1 MKATERASSS
11 AVESAVKGEVPLR
24 VSPNA
29 LRVLQK
35 RYLAKDE
42 HGKVVET
49 PEGMFRRVAH
59 NLAQADA
66 LYGAKPEE
74 VRKTEEEFYA
84 LMARLDFLPNSPT
97 LMNAGRPL
105 QQLAACFVLPV
116 KDSIEGIYDTLKH
129 QALIHQTGGGTGFSF
144 SRLRPKDDMVKS
156 TGGVASG
163 PVSFMKVYNQSTEHI
178 KQGGTRRGA
187 NMGILRVDHP
197 DILEFI
203 TCKTDTKEVTNF
215 NISVAITD
223 TFMKAALDG
232 GTYDLVSPRTGK
244 VVRQLNAREVLNKI
258 AESAWRNGEPGL
270 FFIDQAN
277 RTNPTPHYAMI
288 EATNPCGE
296 QPLLPYESCNLGSIN
311 VENHLTRTDAGRYEI
326 DWAHME
332 RSIRTSVH
340 FLDNVIDMNK
350 YPIPEIEQCTKDNRK
365 IGLGVMGFAR
375 MLFKLGIRYDSEQ
388 GVEMGARIMKFI
400 SDLGYDESMRMA
412 AQRGMYPSWKGSLH
426 EARGQR
432 VRNSYVTT
440 VAPTGT
446 ISMIADTSGGCE
458 PEFSLIWFKN
468 VMDGEHLPYVLDDF
482 IETAK
487 REGFWKDGLMDKI
500 LANHGSARGIS
511 EIPMRWQEVFTTAH
525 DVAPEWHVRMQA
537 AFQKH
542 TDSGVSKTI
551 NMPDQ
556 ATADDVMA
564 AYLMAYELGCKGITV
579 YRDGSREEQVM
590 NVGVS
595 MKDTKVKIAEA
606 VQSVGENTHALSEP
620 VSSHAADKVMEQL
633 AAAHPAGSQPTKWER
648 PVRVQGETIAINTS
662 YGKMYLTIN
671 SMNGHP
677 FETFATVAKAGG
689 MIQADL
695 ECVCRLIS
703 LALRYRIPMHEITR
717 QLIGI
722 QDGNPYGVGANRV
735 LSLWD
740 AIAKALASYHPPEQQ
755 LQQSAAG
762 VLAMRPE
769 GLPCPDCKSP
779 LVHTENCE
787 KCYGCGYSRC
797 W

>member
-1 MKATERASSS
+1 MQTTGGSTPREIGKIS
-11 AVESAVKGEVPLR
+11 A
-24 VSPNA
+24 NA

-42 HGKVVET
+42 NGNVTET

-66 LYGAKPEE
+66 LYGAIPEH
-74 VRKTEEEFYA
+74 VDVTEEKFFQ
-84 LMARLDFLPNSPT
+84 LMWSLDFLPNSPT
-97 LMNAGRPL
+97 LMNAGRPM

-116 KDSIEGIYDTLKH
+116 EDSISGIYDTLKH

-203 TCKTDTKEVTNF
+203 TCKTDTKEITNF
-215 NISVAITD
+215 NISVAVTD
-223 TFMKAALDG
+223 VFMQAALKG
-232 GTYDLVSPRTGK
+232 EKYDLVNPRSGK
-244 VVRQLNAREVLNKI
+244 VVKQLDARDVLKKI
-258 AESAWRNGEPGL
+258 AEAAWRNGEPGL

-311 VENHLTRTDAGRYEI
+311 LETHVVKDAGGRYQI
-326 DWAHME
+326 DWSRLE
-332 RSIRTSVH
+332 QSIRTAVH
-340 FLDNVIDMNK
+340 LLDNVIDMNK
-350 YPIPEIEQCTKDNRK
+350 YPIEEIEKCTKDNRK

-375 MLFKLGIRYDSEQ
+375 MLFKLGIQYDSES
-388 GVEMGARIMKFI
+388 GVEMGAKVMQFI
-400 SDLGYDESMRMA
+400 SEIGYDQSMKLA
-412 AQRGMYPSWKGSLH
+412 EARGLYPSWQGSLH

-468 VMDGEHLPYVLDDF
+468 VMDGEHLPYVLEDF
-482 IETAK
+482 IETAR
-487 REGFWKDGLMDKI
+487 REGFWTEGLMEKI
-500 LANHGSARGIS
+500 LNNHGSARGIP
-511 EIPMRWQEVFTTAH
+511 EVPAHWQNVFVTAH

-537 AFQKH
+537 AFQRY

-551 NMPDQ
+551 NMPTN
-556 ATADDVMA
+556 ATVDDVMK
-564 AYLMAYELGCKGITV
+564 AYLLAYDSGCKGITV

-595 MKDTKVKIAEA
+595 HK
-606 VQSVGENTHALSEP
+606 HAPESMPLPEP
-620 VSSHAADKVMEQL
+620 TPIPR
-633 AAAHPAGSQPTKWER
+633 AAAEEPDAEYASPQYPMKLER
-648 PVRVQGETIAINTS
+648 PVRVSGETIAINTS

-671 SMNGHP
+671 SMNGQP

-717 QLIGI
+717 QLVGI
-722 QDGNPYGVGANRV
+722 QDGNPYGMGANRV

-740 AIAKALASYHPPEQQ
+740 AIAKALASYHPPEQRTEQ
-755 LQQSAAG
+755 PAG
-762 VLAMRPE
+762 VLANRPE
-769 GLPCPDCKSP
+769 GLPCPDCGAP
-779 LVHTENCE
+779 LIHTENCE
-787 KCYGCGYSRC
+787 KCFCGYSRC

>member
-1 MKATERASSS
+1 
-11 AVESAVKGEVPLR
+11 
-24 VSPNA
+24 
-29 LRVLQK
+29 
-35 RYLAKDE
+35 
-42 HGKVVET
+42 VV
-49 PEGMFRRVAH
+49 R
-59 NLAQADA
+59 
-66 LYGAKPEE
+66 
-74 VRKTEEEFYA
+74 
-84 LMARLDFLPNSPT
+84 
-97 LMNAGRPL
+97 
-105 QQLAACFVLPV
+105 
-116 KDSIEGIYDTLKH
+116 
-129 QALIHQTGGGTGFSF
+129 
-144 SRLRPKDDMVKS
+144 S

-203 TCKTDTKEVTNF
+203 TCKTDTKEITNF

-223 TFMKAALDG
+223 TFIQAALKG
-232 GTYDLVSPRTGK
+232 EKYDLISPRNGK
-244 VVRQLNAREVLNKI
+244 VVKQLNAREVLVKI

-296 QPLLPYESCNLGSIN
+296 QPLLPYESCNLGSVN
-311 VENHLTRTDAGRYEI
+311 LETHLIQRGEGRYEI
-326 DWAHME
+326 DWARLE
-332 RSIRTSVH
+332 QSVRTAVH
-340 FLDNVIDMNK
+340 LLDNVIDMNR
-350 YPIPEIEQCTKDNRK
+350 YPIPEIEKCTKDNRK

-375 MLFKLGIRYDSEQ
+375 MLFKLGIQYDADE
-388 GVEMGARIMKFI
+388 GVALGVTVMKFI
-400 SDLGYDESMRMA
+400 SEKGYAESMRLA
-412 AQRGMYPSWKGSLH
+412 EKRGVYPSWKGSLH

-468 VMDGEHLPYVLDDF
+468 VMDGEHLPYVLDHF
-482 IETAK
+482 IETAR
-487 REGFWKDGLMDKI
+487 REGFWTDGLLDKI
-500 LANHGSARGIS
+500 LDNHGSARGIA
-511 EIPMRWQEVFTTAH
+511 EIPERWQGIFATAH
-525 DVAPEWHVRMQA
+525 DVAPDWHVRMQA
-537 AFQKH
+537 AFQQY

-551 NMPDQ
+551 NLPVD
-556 ATADDVMA
+556 ATVDDVLK
-564 AYLMAYELGCKGITV
+564 AYVMAYELGCKGITV

-595 MKDTKVKIAEA
+595 TKDKATAA
-606 VQSVGENTHALSEP
+606 SQAPAASETP
-620 VSSHAADKVMEQL
+620 RPAPADLASSHVPGDGADGAGVGPL
-633 AAAHPAGSQPTKWER
+633 ARPAKLER
-648 PVRVQGETIAINTS
+648 PARVSGETIAINTS

-671 SMNGHP
+671 SMNGQP

-703 LALRYRIPMHEITR
+703 LALRYRIPMYEITR

-722 QDGNPYGVGANRV
+722 QDGNPYGMGANRV

-740 AIAKALASYHPPEQQ
+740 AIAKALASYHPAEQPEP
-755 LQQSAAG
+755 SAVG
-762 VLAMRPE
+762 VQALRPE

-779 LVHTENCE
+779 LVYTENCE

>member
-1 MKATERASSS
+1 MKAAGHASTPK
-11 AVESAVKGEVPLR
+11 VESGVKGEVTLR
-24 VSPNA
+24 ISPNA
-29 LRVLQK
+29 VRVLKK

-42 HGKVVET
+42 NGKVIET

-59 NLAQADA
+59 NLVQADA
-66 LYGAKPEE
+66 LYGATPEA
-74 VRKTEEEFYA
+74 VRATEEEFYA
-84 LMARLDFLPNSPT
+84 VTAGLDFLPNSPT

-116 KDSIEGIYDTLKH
+116 EDSITGIYDTLKH

-144 SRLRPKDDMVKS
+144 SRLRPKDDVVRS

-203 TCKTDTKEVTNF
+203 TCKTDTKEITNF
-215 NISVAITD
+215 NISVAVTD
-223 TFMKAALDG
+223 TFMKAALNG
-232 GTYDLVSPRTGK
+232 EMYDLVNPRSGK
-244 VVRQLNAREVLNKI
+244 VVRQLNAREVLHRI
-258 AESAWRNGEPGL
+258 AQCAWRNGEPGL

-311 VENHLTRTDAGRYEI
+311 LENHLTRTEDGRYEI
-326 DWAHME
+326 DWAHLE

-350 YPIPEIEQCTKDNRK
+350 YPIPEIEKCTKDNRK

-375 MLFKLGIRYDSEQ
+375 MLFNLGVQYDSEAGIQ
-388 GVEMGARIMKFI
+388 MGEQVMKFI
-400 SDLGYDESMRMA
+400 SEIGYDESRRMA
-412 AQRGMYPSWKGSLH
+412 EKRGVYPSWKGSRH

-468 VMDGEHLPYVLDDF
+468 VMDGEHLPYVLDLF

-487 REGFWKDGLMDKI
+487 REGFWQDGLLDKI
-500 LANHGSARGIS
+500 LANHGSARGIP
-511 EIPMRWQEVFTTAH
+511 EIPEQWQKVFATAH
-525 DVAPEWHVRMQA
+525 DIAPEWHVRMQA
-537 AFQKH
+537 AFQKY

-551 NMPDQ
+551 NMPDT
-556 ATADDVMA
+556 ATVDDVMA
-564 AYLMAYELGCKGITV
+564 AYLMAYELSCKGITV

-590 NVGVS
+590 NVGLS
-595 MKDTKVKIAEA
+595 TKEKATPVASAKP
-606 VQSVGENTHALSEP
+606 SGPTH
-620 VSSHAADKVMEQL
+620 VTADQAMEQL
-633 AAAHPAGSQPTKWER
+633 AVAHAAGTLPAKLER
-648 PVRVQGETIAINTS
+648 PTRVSGETIAINTS

-671 SMNGHP
+671 SFNGQP

-740 AIAKALASYHPPEQQ
+740 AIAKALASYHPPEQRQ
-755 LQQSAAG
+755 ESATG
-762 VLAMRPE
+762 VLAARPE

>member
-1 MKATERASSS
+1 MKAAGHASTPK
-11 AVESAVKGEVPLR
+11 VESGVKGEVTLR
-24 VSPNA
+24 ISPNA
-29 LRVLQK
+29 VRVLKK

-42 HGKVVET
+42 NGKVIET

-59 NLAQADA
+59 NLVQADA
-66 LYGAKPEE
+66 LYGATPEE
-74 VRKTEEEFYA
+74 VRATEEEFYA
-84 LMARLDFLPNSPT
+84 VTAGLDFLPNSPT

-116 KDSIEGIYDTLKH
+116 EDSITGIYDTLKH

-144 SRLRPKDDMVKS
+144 SQLRPKDDVVRS

-203 TCKTDTKEVTNF
+203 TCKTDTKEITNF
-215 NISVAITD
+215 NISVAVTD
-223 TFMKAALDG
+223 AFMKAALNG
-232 GTYDLVSPRTGK
+232 EMYDLVNPRSGK
-244 VVRQLNAREVLNKI
+244 VVRQLNAREVLHKI
-258 AESAWRNGEPGL
+258 AECAWRNGEPGL

-311 VENHLTRTDAGRYEI
+311 LENHLTRTEDGQYEI
-326 DWAHME
+326 DWAHLE

-350 YPIPEIEQCTKDNRK
+350 YPIPEIEKCTKDNRK

-375 MLFKLGIRYDSEQ
+375 MLFNLGVQYDSEAGIQ
-388 GVEMGARIMKFI
+388 MGEQVMKFI
-400 SDLGYDESMRMA
+400 SEIGYDESRRMA
-412 AQRGMYPSWKGSLH
+412 EKRGVYPSWKGSRH

-468 VMDGEHLPYVLDDF
+468 VMDGEHLPYVLDLF

-487 REGFWKDGLMDKI
+487 REGFWQDGLLDKI
-500 LANHGSARGIS
+500 LANHGSARGIP
-511 EIPMRWQEVFTTAH
+511 EIPERWQKVFATAH
-525 DVAPEWHVRMQA
+525 DIAPEWHVRMQA
-537 AFQKH
+537 AFQKY

-551 NMPDQ
+551 NMPDT
-556 ATADDVMA
+556 ATVDDVMA
-564 AYLMAYELGCKGITV
+564 AYLMAYELSCKGITV

-590 NVGVS
+590 NVGLS
-595 MKDTKVKIAEA
+595 TKEKA
-606 VQSVGENTHALSEP
+606 TP
-620 VSSHAADKVMEQL
+620 VASAKPSGPAQVTVDQAMEQL
-633 AAAHPAGSQPTKWER
+633 AVAHAAGTLPAKLER
-648 PVRVQGETIAINTS
+648 PTRVSGETIAINTS

-671 SMNGHP
+671 SFNGQP

-722 QDGNPYGVGANRV
+722 QDGNPYGIGANRV

-740 AIAKALASYHPPEQQ
+740 AIAKALASYHPPEQCQ
-755 LQQSAAG
+755 ESTVGALAA
-762 VLAMRPE
+762 RPE

>member
-1 MKATERASSS
+1 MKNSGHSNASE
-11 AVESAVKGEVPLR
+11 APLR
-24 VSPNA
+24 ISPNA

-42 HGKVVET
+42 TGKVIET
-49 PEGMFRRVAH
+49 PEEMFRRVAV
-59 NLAQADA
+59 NMAQADGF
-66 LYGAKPEE
+66 YGAMPDEI
-74 VRKTEEEFYA
+74 RKTEEEFYA

-116 KDSIEGIYDTLKH
+116 EDSIGGIYDTLKH

-144 SRLRPKDDMVKS
+144 SRLRPKDDMVRS

-215 NISVAITD
+215 NISIAVTD
-223 TFMKAALDG
+223 AFLSAALKG
-232 GTYDLVSPRTGK
+232 EMYDLVSPRNGK
-244 VVRQLNAREVLNKI
+244 AVRQLNAREVLATI
-258 AESAWRNGEPGL
+258 AEAAWRNGEPGL

-311 VENHLTRTDAGRYEI
+311 VETHLVQTGDGRCEI

-350 YPIPEIEQCTKDNRK
+350 YPIAEIEKCTKDNRK
-365 IGLGVMGFAR
+365 IGLGLMGFAR
-375 MLFKLGIRYDSEQ
+375 SLFRLGIQYDSEA
-388 GVEMGARIMKFI
+388 GVEMGARVMQFI
-400 SDLGYDESMRMA
+400 SEIGYDESIRMA
-412 AQRGMYPSWKGSLH
+412 EQRGVYPSWKGSLH

-468 VMDGEHLPYVLDDF
+468 VMDGEHLPYVLDHF

-487 REGFWKDGLMDKI
+487 REGFWKDGLMDRI
-500 LANHGSARGIS
+500 MANHGSARGLA
-511 EIPMRWQEVFTTAH
+511 EVPARWQEVFTTAH

-551 NMPDQ
+551 NMPDH
-556 ATADDVMA
+556 ATVDDVMA

-579 YRDGSREEQVM
+579 YRDGSREGQVM

-595 MKDTKVKIAEA
+595 TKGKKESPAA
-606 VQSVGENTHALSEP
+606 VPEP
-620 VSSHAADKVMEQL
+620 ASPHPAADKVMEQL
-633 AAAHPAGSQPTKWER
+633 AAAHAAGPQPIKLER
-648 PVRVQGETIAINTS
+648 PVRVSGETIGINTS

-671 SMNGHP
+671 SLHGEP

-722 QDGNPYGVGANRV
+722 QDGNPYGMGGNRV

-740 AIAKALASYHPPEQQ
+740 AIAKALATYHPAGQPQVA
-755 LQQSAAG
+755 AAG
-762 VLAMRPE
+762 VLAIRPE
-769 GLPCPDCKSP
+769 GLPCPDCGGP
-779 LVHTENCE
+779 LMHTENCE
-787 KCYGCGYSRC
+787 KCSCGYSRC

>member
-1 MKATERASSS
+1 MKARDATQAQAEM
-11 AVESAVKGEVPLR
+11 KEVPLNI
-24 VSPNA
+24 SPNA

-42 HGKVVET
+42 NGKVVET
-49 PEGMFRRVAH
+49 PEGMFRRVAK
-59 NLAQADA
+59 NLAQADL
-66 LYGAKPEE
+66 LYGATPKEYKRLEE
-74 VRKTEEEFYA
+74 KFYA
-84 LMARLDFLPNSPT
+84 LMATLDFLPNSPT

-116 KDSIEGIYDTLKH
+116 EDSIGGIYDTLKH

-203 TCKTDTKEVTNF
+203 TCKTDKKEVTNF
-215 NISVAITD
+215 NISVAVTD
-223 TFMKAALDG
+223 AFMTAALNG
-232 GTYDLVSPRTGK
+232 EKYELLNPRSGK
-244 VVRQLNAREVLNKI
+244 PVKQLDALEVLKKI
-258 AESAWRNGEPGL
+258 AEAAWRNGEPGL

-296 QPLLPYESCNLGSIN
+296 QPLLPYESCNLGSVN
-311 VENHLTRTDAGRYEI
+311 LENHLTQTPEGRYEI
-326 DWAHME
+326 DWGHLE
-332 RSIRTSVH
+332 DSIGTAVH
-340 FLDNVIDMNK
+340 LLDNVIDMNK
-350 YPIPEIEQCTKDNRK
+350 YPIAEIEKCTKDNRK

-375 MLFKLGIRYDSEQ
+375 MLFKLGIQYDSEM
-388 GVEMGARIMKFI
+388 GAEMGGRIMKFI
-400 SDLGYDESMRMA
+400 SEKGYEESMRLA
-412 AQRGMYPSWKGSLH
+412 ASRGVYPAWKGSLH

-432 VRNSYVTT
+432 ARNSYVTT

-458 PEFSLIWFKN
+458 PEFSLVWYKN

-482 IETAK
+482 IQTAK
-487 REGFWKDGLMDKI
+487 REGFWKDDLMEKI
-500 LANHGSARGIS
+500 IENHGSARGIP
-511 EIPMRWQEVFTTAH
+511 EIPERWQKIFTTAH
-525 DVAPEWHVRMQA
+525 DVAPEWHVKMQA
-537 AFQKH
+537 AFQQY

-551 NMPDQ
+551 NMPTE
-556 ATADDVMA
+556 ATVDDVLK
-564 AYLMAYELGCKGITV
+564 AYLMAYDLGCKGITV
-579 YRDGSREEQVM
+579 YRDGSRDEQVL
-590 NVGVS
+590 NVGISSKEKPKAEVSPMDSVAAVS
-595 MKDTKVKIAEA
+595 MPQGAETLPALHGEGYGGRSHPVKR
-606 VQSVGENTHALSEP
+606 
-620 VSSHAADKVMEQL
+620 
-633 AAAHPAGSQPTKWER
+633 ER
-648 PVRVQGETIAINTS
+648 PVRVSGETIAINTS

-671 SMNGHP
+671 SMNGQP

-703 LALRYRIPMHEITR
+703 LALRYQIPMHEITR

-722 QDGNPYGVGANRV
+722 QDGNPYGMGGNRV

-740 AIAKALASYHPPEQQ
+740 AIAKALASYHPPEQKQ
-755 LQQSAAG
+755 GMAAVRSA
-762 VLAMRPE
+762 RPE

>member
-1 MKATERASSS
+1 MP
-11 AVESAVKGEVPLR
+11 VNIPH
-24 VSPNA
+24 
-29 LRVLQK
+29 VLLFFLMI
-35 RYLAKDE
+35 RRPPRSTLFPYTTL
-42 HGKVVET
+42 
-49 PEGMFRRVAH
+49 FRSLH
-59 NLAQADA
+59 
-66 LYGAKPEE
+66 
-74 VRKTEEEFYA
+74 
-84 LMARLDFLPNSPT
+84 
-97 LMNAGRPL
+97 
-105 QQLAACFVLPV
+105 
-116 KDSIEGIYDTLKH
+116 
-129 QALIHQTGGGTGFSF
+129 
-144 SRLRPKDDMVKS
+144 
-156 TGGVASG
+156 
-163 PVSFMKVYNQSTEHI
+163 
-178 KQGGTRRGA
+178 
-187 NMGILRVDHP
+187 
-197 DILEFI
+197 
-203 TCKTDTKEVTNF
+203 
-215 NISVAITD
+215 
-223 TFMKAALDG
+223 
-232 GTYDLVSPRTGK
+232 
-244 VVRQLNAREVLNKI
+244 KI
-258 AESAWRNGEPGL
+258 AECAWRNGEPGL

-311 VENHLTRTDAGRYEI
+311 LENHLTHTADGRYEI
-326 DWAHME
+326 DWAHLE

-350 YPIPEIEQCTKDNRK
+350 YPIAAIEKCTKDNRK
-365 IGLGVMGFAR
+365 MGLGVMGFAR
-375 MLFKLGIRYDSEQ
+375 MLFKRGAQYDSEA
-388 GVEMGARIMKFI
+388 GVQRGEQVMKFI
-400 SDLGYDESMRMA
+400 AEVGYDESRRMA
-412 AQRGMYPSWKGSLH
+412 EKRGVYPSWKGSRH

-468 VMDGEHLPYVLDDF
+468 VMDGEHLPYVLDLF

-487 REGFWKDGLMDKI
+487 REGFWQEGLLDKI
-500 LANHGSARGIS
+500 LANHGSARGIP
-511 EIPMRWQEVFTTAH
+511 EIPERWQQVFATAH
-525 DVAPEWHVRMQA
+525 DIAPEWHVRMQA
-537 AFQKH
+537 AFQNY

-551 NMPDQ
+551 NMPDT

-595 MKDTKVKIAEA
+595 AKEKAAPAAAAPSATTRI
-606 VQSVGENTHALSEP
+606 T
-620 VSSHAADKVMEQL
+620 ADKVMEQL
-633 AAAHPAGSQPTKWER
+633 VAAHAPGALPAKLER
-648 PVRVQGETIAINTS
+648 PTRVSGETIAINTS

-671 SMNGHP
+671 SLDGQP

-740 AIAKALASYHPPEQQ
+740 AIAKALASYHPPEQRQ
-755 LQQSAAG
+755 ESATG
-762 VLAMRPE
+762 VLAARPE

>member
-1 MKATERASSS
+1 MKTTVGLSSS
-11 AVESAVKGEVPLR
+11 LKSGTSPDTRRLSA
-24 VSPNA
+24 NA

-42 HGKVVET
+42 YGKVMET
-49 PEGMFRRVAH
+49 PEEMFRRVAH

-66 LYGAKPEE
+66 LYGSTPEE
-74 VRKTEEEFYA
+74 VQATEEKFCE

-116 KDSIEGIYDTLKH
+116 EDSISGIYDTLKH

-144 SRLRPKDDMVKS
+144 SRLRPKEDVVRS

-203 TCKTDTKEVTNF
+203 GCKTDTREITNF
-215 NISVAITD
+215 NISVAVTD
-223 TFMKAALDG
+223 AFMKAALNG
-232 GTYDLVSPRTGK
+232 EMYSLINPRSGK
-244 VVRQLNAREVLNKI
+244 KVKQLDAREVLKKI
-258 AESAWRNGEPGL
+258 AQSAWRNGEPGL

-296 QPLLPYESCNLGSIN
+296 QPLLPYESCNLGSVN
-311 VENHLTRTDAGRYEI
+311 LETHVERTENGDYEMN
-326 DWAHME
+326 WPRLE
-332 RSIRTSVH
+332 RSVRTSVH
-340 FLDNVIDMNK
+340 LLDNVIDMNR
-350 YPIPEIEQCTKDNRK
+350 YPIPEIEKCTKDNRK

-375 MLFKLGIRYDSEQ
+375 MLFKLGIQYDSEA
-388 GVEMGARIMKFI
+388 GVEMGATIMKFI
-400 SDLGYDESMRMA
+400 SEKAYDESIRLA
-412 AQRGMYPSWKGSLH
+412 EKRGVYPSWKGSLH

-432 VRNSYVTT
+432 ARNSYVTT

-468 VMDGEHLPYVLDDF
+468 VMDGEHLPYVLDQF
-482 IETAK
+482 IDTAK
-487 REGFWKDGLMDKI
+487 REGFGTEALMDKI
-500 LANHGSARGIS
+500 VANHGSARGIAG
-511 EIPMRWQEVFTTAH
+511 IPERWQRVFVTAH
-525 DVAPEWHVRMQA
+525 DIAPEWHVRMQA
-537 AFQKH
+537 AFQQY

-551 NMPDQ
+551 NLPLD
-556 ATADDVMA
+556 ATVDDVLK
-564 AYLMAYELGCKGITV
+564 AYLMAYDLGCKGITV
-579 YRDGSREEQVM
+579 YRDGSREDQVM
-590 NVGVS
+590 NVGLS
-595 MKDTKVKIAEA
+595 MKDKTQA
-606 VQSVGENTHALSEP
+606 VDQALSSGP
-620 VSSHAADKVMEQL
+620 SSVVKDHDASG
-633 AAAHPAGSQPTKWER
+633 AGRAQPLKRER
-648 PVRVQGETIAINTS
+648 PVRVSGETIAINTS

-671 SMNGHP
+671 SMNGEP

-703 LALRYRIPMHEITR
+703 LALRYRIPMHEITK

-740 AIAKALASYHPPEQQ
+740 AIAKALASYHPAGQQ
-755 LQQSAAG
+755 QDQAIG
-762 VLAMRPE
+762 VLASRPE
-769 GLPCPDCKSP
+769 GLPCPDCGAP
-779 LVHTENCE
+779 LIHTENCE
-787 KCYGCGYSRC
+787 KCFCGYSRC

>member
-1 MKATERASSS
+1 MKGVLASDT
-11 AVESAVKGEVPLR
+11 LR
-24 VSPNA
+24 LSQNA

-42 HGKVVET
+42 HGNVVET
-49 PEGMFRRVAH
+49 PEGLFRRVAR
-59 NLAQADA
+59 NLAQADL
-66 LYGAKPEE
+66 LYGATPEA
-74 VRKTEEEFYA
+74 VQATEQEFYE
-84 LMARLDFLPNSPT
+84 LMARLEFLPNSPT

-116 KDSIEGIYDTLKH
+116 EDSISGIYDTLKH

-144 SRLRPKDDMVKS
+144 SRLRPKDDVVRS

-203 TCKTDTKEVTNF
+203 ACKTDTKEVTNF
-215 NISVAITD
+215 NISVAVTD
-223 TFMKAALDG
+223 AFMKAALTG
-232 GTYDLVSPRTGK
+232 EQYALVNSRTGK
-244 VVRQLNAREVLNKI
+244 VVKQLDARDVLKRI
-258 AESAWRNGEPGL
+258 AEAAWRNGEPGL

-296 QPLLPYESCNLGSIN
+296 QPLLPYESCNLGSLN
-311 VENHLTRTDAGRYEI
+311 LENHLVRTGDGRYEI
-326 DWAHME
+326 DWAHLE
-332 RSIRTSVH
+332 RSIRTAVH

-375 MLFKLGIRYDSEQ
+375 MLCKLGVRYDAEQ
-388 GVEMGARIMKFI
+388 GVEMGARIMKCV
-400 SDLGYDESMRMA
+400 SDVGYDESMRMA
-412 AQRGMYPSWKGSLH
+412 EQRGVYPAWKGSLH
-426 EARGQR
+426 EKRGQQ

-468 VMDGEHLPYVLDDF
+468 VMDGEHLPYVLEHF

-487 REGFWKDGLMDKI
+487 QEGFWTEGLLQKI
-500 LANHGSARGIS
+500 LDNHGSARGIP
-511 EIPMRWQEVFTTAH
+511 EIPERWQTVFATAH
-525 DVAPEWHVRMQA
+525 DVNPEWHVRMQA
-537 AFQKH
+537 AFQQY

-551 NMPDQ
+551 NMPVE
-556 ATADDVMA
+556 ATVDEVLK

-579 YRDGSREEQVM
+579 YRDGSREEQVL

-595 MKDTKVKIAEA
+595 TKETKEKV
-606 VQSVGENTHALSEP
+606 VP
-620 VSSHAADKVMEQL
+620 AAQL
-633 AAAHPAGSQPTKWER
+633 AAAHALGAPASKLERPTK
-648 PVRVQGETIAINTS
+648 VQGETIGINTS

-671 SMNGHP
+671 SLNGQP

-695 ECVCRLIS
+695 EGVCRLIS
-703 LALRYRIPMHEITR
+703 LALRYRIPLHEITR

-722 QDGNPYGVGANRV
+722 QDGNPYGVGENRV

-740 AIAKALASYHPPEQQ
+740 AIAKALASCQPAEQRQ
-755 LQQSAAG
+755 DQQMAG
-762 VLAMRPE
+762 VRAARPE
-769 GLPCPDCKSP
+769 GLPCPDCGAP
-779 LVHTENCE
+779 LIHTENCE
-787 KCYGCGYSRC
+787 KCSCGYSRC

>member
-1 MKATERASSS
+1 MKATGPASTPE
-11 AVESAVKGEVPLR
+11 VESGMKGEETLR
-24 VSPNA
+24 ISPNA
-29 LRVLQK
+29 LRVLKK

-42 HGKVVET
+42 NGKVIET

-66 LYGAKPEE
+66 FYGATPEE
-74 VRKTEEEFYA
+74 VRATEEEFYA
-84 LMARLDFLPNSPT
+84 VTACLDFLPNSPT

-116 KDSIEGIYDTLKH
+116 EDSITGIYDTLKH

-144 SRLRPKDDMVKS
+144 SRLRPKDDVVRS

-203 TCKTDTKEVTNF
+203 TCKTDTKEITNF
-215 NISVAITD
+215 NISVAVTD
-223 TFMKAALDG
+223 TFMKAALNG
-232 GTYDLVSPRTGK
+232 EMYDLVNPRSGK
-244 VVRQLNAREVLNKI
+244 VAMQLNAREVLHRI
-258 AESAWRNGEPGL
+258 AQCAWRNGEPGL

-311 VENHLTRTDAGRYEI
+311 LENHLTRTADGRYEI
-326 DWAHME
+326 DWAHLE

-350 YPIPEIEQCTKDNRK
+350 YPIAAIETCTKDNRK

-375 MLFKLGIRYDSEQ
+375 MLFKLGVQYDSEA
-388 GVEMGARIMKFI
+388 GVRMGEQVMKFI
-400 SDLGYDESMRMA
+400 AEIGYDESRRMA
-412 AQRGMYPSWKGSLH
+412 EKRGVYPSWKGSRQ

-468 VMDGEHLPYVLDDF
+468 VMDGEHLPYVLDLF

-487 REGFWKDGLMDKI
+487 REGFWQEGLLDKI
-500 LANHGSARGIS
+500 LANHGSPRGIP
-511 EIPMRWQEVFTTAH
+511 EIPERWQQVFATAH
-525 DVAPEWHVRMQA
+525 DIAPEWHVRMQA
-537 AFQKH
+537 AFQNY

-551 NMPDQ
+551 NMPDT

-595 MKDTKVKIAEA
+595 AKEK
-606 VQSVGENTHALSEP
+606 
-620 VSSHAADKVMEQL
+620 AAPAAAAPSATTRITVDKVMEQL
-633 AAAHPAGSQPTKWER
+633 VAAHAPGALPAKLER
-648 PVRVQGETIAINTS
+648 PTRVSGETIAINTS

-671 SMNGHP
+671 SLDGQP

-740 AIAKALASYHPPEQQ
+740 AIAKALASYHPPEQRQ
-755 LQQSAAG
+755 ESAAG
-762 VLAMRPE
+762 VLAARPE

>member
-1 MKATERASSS
+1 MKASSPTDPG
-11 AVESAVKGEVPLR
+11 VKGDDPLR
-24 VSPNA
+24 LAPNT

-42 HGKVVET
+42 NGKVVET
-49 PEGMFRRVAH
+49 PEGMFRRVAK
-59 NLAQADA
+59 NLAQAD
-66 LYGAKPEE
+66 LMHGATREE
-74 VRKTEEEFYA
+74 VRATEDEFYA
-84 LMARLDFLPNSPT
+84 LMASLDFLPNSPT

-116 KDSIEGIYDTLKH
+116 EDSIGGIYDTLKH

-144 SRLRPKDDMVKS
+144 SRLRPKDDVVRS

-215 NISVAITD
+215 NISIAVTD
-223 TFMKAALDG
+223 AFMKAACQG
-232 GTYDLVSPRTGK
+232 EMYDLISPRHNK
-244 VVRQLNAREVLNKI
+244 VVGQLNARDVLNKI

-311 VENHLTRTDAGRYEI
+311 VESHLIVAQNGRYAI

-332 RSIRTSVH
+332 RSIRTAVH

-350 YPIPEIEQCTKDNRK
+350 YPIPEIEKCTKDNRK

-375 MLFKLGIRYDSEQ
+375 MLFKLGIQYDSEM
-388 GVEMGARIMKFI
+388 GVDMGGRIMKFI
-400 SDLGYDESMRMA
+400 SEIGYDESSRMA
-412 AQRGMYPSWKGSLH
+412 AKRGVYPSWKGSLH

-468 VMDGEHLPYVLDDF
+468 VMDGEHLPYVLDHF

-487 REGFWKDGLMDKI
+487 REGFWKDDLLDKI
-500 LANHGSARGIS
+500 VANHGSARGVA
-511 EIPMRWQEVFTTAH
+511 EVPEHWQMVFTTAH
-525 DVAPEWHVRMQA
+525 DVAPEWHVKMQA
-537 AFQKH
+537 IFQKY

-551 NMPDQ
+551 NMPTH
-556 ATADDVMA
+556 ATVDDVMK
-564 AYLMAYELGCKGITV
+564 AYLMAFDLSCKGITV
-579 YRDGSREEQVM
+579 YRDGSRDQQVM
-590 NVGVS
+590 NVGIS
-595 MKDTKVKIAEA
+595 TKKEKV
-606 VQSVGENTHALSEP
+606 EP
-620 VSSHAADKVMEQL
+620 VSVPAHPTVDKVMEQL
-633 AAAHPAGSQPTKWER
+633 AAAHAATPQPTKQER
-648 PVRVQGETIAINTS
+648 PVRVQGETIAINTF

-671 SMNGHP
+671 SLNGQP

-703 LALRYRIPMHEITR
+703 LALRNRIPLYEITR

-722 QDGNPYGVGANRV
+722 QDGNPYGMKENRV

-740 AIAKALASYHPPEQQ
+740 AIAKALASYHPPGEGQES
-755 LQQSAAG
+755 LVG
-762 VLAMRPE
+762 VLAARPE

>member
-1 MKATERASSS
+1 MKASGHASTPE
-11 AVESAVKGEVPLR
+11 VESGVKGAGALR
-24 VSPNA
+24 ISPNA
-29 LRVLQK
+29 LRVLKK

-42 HGKVVET
+42 NGKVIET
-49 PEGMFRRVAH
+49 PEGMFRRVAQ

-66 LYGAKPEE
+66 FYGATPEE
-74 VRKTEEEFYA
+74 VRATEEEFYA
-84 LMARLDFLPNSPT
+84 VTACLDFLPNSPT

-116 KDSIEGIYDTLKH
+116 EDSITGIYDTLKH

-144 SRLRPKDDMVKS
+144 SRLRPKDDVVRS

-203 TCKTDTKEVTNF
+203 TCKTDTKEITNF
-215 NISVAITD
+215 NISVAVTD
-223 TFMKAALDG
+223 TFMKAALNG
-232 GTYDLVSPRTGK
+232 EMYDLVNPRSGK
-244 VVRQLNAREVLNKI
+244 VVRQLNAREVLHRI
-258 AESAWRNGEPGL
+258 AQCAWRNGEPGL

-311 VENHLTRTDAGRYEI
+311 LDNHPTRTADGRYEI
-326 DWAHME
+326 DWAHLE

-340 FLDNVIDMNK
+340 FLDNVIDMTE
-350 YPIPEIEQCTKDNRK
+350 YPIATFEKCTKDNRK

-375 MLFKLGIRYDSEQ
+375 MLFKLGVQYDSEA
-388 GVEMGARIMKFI
+388 GVQRGEQVMKFI
-400 SDLGYDESMRMA
+400 AEVGYDESRRMA
-412 AQRGMYPSWKGSLH
+412 EKRGVYPSWKGSRH

-468 VMDGEHLPYVLDDF
+468 VMDGEHLPYVLDLF

-487 REGFWKDGLMDKI
+487 REGFWQEGLLDKI
-500 LANHGSARGIS
+500 LANHGSARGIP
-511 EIPMRWQEVFTTAH
+511 EIPERWQQVFATAH
-525 DVAPEWHVRMQA
+525 DIAPEWHVRMQA
-537 AFQKH
+537 AFQNY

-551 NMPDQ
+551 NMPDT

-595 MKDTKVKIAEA
+595 AKESPREKAAPA
-606 VQSVGENTHALSEP
+606 VAAPSETTRTTD
-620 VSSHAADKVMEQL
+620 DKVMEQL
-633 AAAHPAGSQPTKWER
+633 VAAHAPGALPPKLER
-648 PVRVQGETIAINTS
+648 PTRVSGETIAINTS

-671 SMNGHP
+671 SLDGQP

-740 AIAKALASYHPPEQQ
+740 AIAKALASYHPPEQRQ
-755 LQQSAAG
+755 ESATG
-762 VLAMRPE
+762 VLAARPE

-787 KCYGCGYSRC
+787 KCFCGYSRC

>member
-1 MKATERASSS
+1 MKRVATTA
-11 AVESAVKGEVPLR
+11 ESEVKGDHPLR
-24 VSPNA
+24 MSPNA
-29 LRVLQK
+29 VRVLQK

-42 HGKVVET
+42 NGKVVET
-49 PEGMFRRVAH
+49 PEGMFRRVAQ

-66 LYGAKPEE
+66 LYGALPEE
-74 VRKTEEEFYA
+74 VRATEEAFYG

-116 KDSIEGIYDTLKH
+116 EDSITGIYDTLKH

-144 SRLRPKDDMVKS
+144 SRLRPKDDMVRS

-215 NISVAITD
+215 NISVAVTD
-223 TFMKAALDG
+223 VFMQAALRG
-232 GTYDLVSPRTGK
+232 EMYDLVNPRTGK
-244 VVRQLNAREVLNKI
+244 VVRQLNAREVLHKI
-258 AESAWRNGEPGL
+258 AGSAWRNGEPGL

-311 VENHLTRTDAGRYEI
+311 LETHLIRTGDGRYEI
-326 DWAHME
+326 DWTYME
-332 RSIRTSVH
+332 RSVRTSVH
-340 FLDNVIDMNK
+340 FLDNVIDMNR
-350 YPIPEIEQCTKDNRK
+350 YPIPEIEKCTKDNRK

-375 MLFKLGIRYDSEQ
+375 MLFKLGVQYDSEA
-388 GVEMGARIMKFI
+388 GVEMGARIMKFL
-400 SDLGYDESMRMA
+400 SEVGYDESMRMA
-412 AQRGMYPSWKGSLH
+412 EKRGVYPSWKGSLH
-426 EARGQR
+426 EARGRR

-458 PEFSLIWFKN
+458 PEFSLIWYKN
-468 VMDGEHLPYVLDDF
+468 VMDGEHLPYVLDHF

-487 REGFWKDGLMDKI
+487 REGFWQEGLLDRI
-500 LANHGSARGIS
+500 LANHGSARGLADVP
-511 EIPMRWQEVFTTAH
+511 ERWQRVFTTAH

-537 AFQKH
+537 AFQKY

-556 ATADDVMA
+556 ATVDDVMK

-590 NVGVS
+590 NVGIS
-595 MKDTKVKIAEA
+595 TKEKATSGIVATVQAGDNHQERAE
-606 VQSVGENTHALSEP
+606 
-620 VSSHAADKVMEQL
+620 SSSSRADIFTLRPQ
-633 AAAHPAGSQPTKWER
+633 PAKLDR
-648 PVRVQGETIAINTS
+648 PVRVSGETIAINTS

-671 SMNGHP
+671 SLDGQP

-703 LALRYRIPMHEITR
+703 LALRYRIPLHEITR

-722 QDGNPYGVGANRV
+722 QDGNPYGMGANRV

-740 AIAKALASYHPPEQQ
+740 AIAKALASYHPPEQH
-755 LQQSAAG
+755 QQAAVG
-762 VLAMRPE
+762 VLATRPE
-769 GLPCPDCKSP
+769 GLPCPDCGGP
-779 LVHTENCE
+779 LMHTENCE
-787 KCYGCGYSRC
+787 KCSCGYSRC

>member
-1 MKATERASSS
+1 MNNTGGATPN
-11 AVESAVKGEVPLR
+11 VESGKGGGSLR
-24 VSPNA
+24 ISPNA

-49 PEGMFRRVAH
+49 PEGLFRRVAH
-59 NLAQADA
+59 NLAQAES
-66 LYGAKPEE
+66 LYGAQPEE
-74 VRKTEEEFYA
+74 VQATEERFYR
-84 LMARLDFLPNSPT
+84 LMSRLDFLPNSPT

-116 KDSIEGIYDTLKH
+116 EDSISGIYDTLKH

-144 SRLRPKDDMVKS
+144 SRLRPKDDMVRS

-197 DILEFI
+197 DVLDFI
-203 TCKTDTKEVTNF
+203 SCKTDTKEITNF
-215 NISVAITD
+215 NISVAVTD
-223 TFMKAALDG
+223 AFMKATLTG
-232 GTYDLVSPRTGK
+232 EKYDLINPRSGK
-244 VVRQLNAREVLNKI
+244 VIRQLDARDVLKKI

-296 QPLLPYESCNLGSIN
+296 QPLLPYESCNLGSVN
-311 VENHLTRTDAGRYEI
+311 LETHVVPTPDGRHEM
-326 DWAHME
+326 DWARLE
-332 RSIRTSVH
+332 QSVRTSVH
-340 FLDNVIDMNK
+340 LLDNVIDMNK
-350 YPIPEIEQCTKDNRK
+350 YPIPEIEKCTKDNRK

-375 MLFKLGIRYDSEQ
+375 MLFKLGIQYDSES
-388 GVEMGARIMKFI
+388 GVEMGAKVMKFI
-400 SDLGYDESMRMA
+400 SDKGYEQSMRLA
-412 AQRGMYPSWKGSLH
+412 EQRGLYPAWKGSLH
-426 EARGQR
+426 EGRGQR

-468 VMDGEHLPYVLDDF
+468 VMDGEHLPYVLEDF

-487 REGFWKDGLMDKI
+487 REGFWTEGLMDKI
-500 LANHGSARGIS
+500 LDNHGSARGLQ
-511 EIPMRWQEVFTTAH
+511 EIPERWQRVFVTAH

-537 AFQKH
+537 AFQQY

-551 NMPDQ
+551 NLPTE
-556 ATADDVMA
+556 ATIDDVMK
-564 AYLMAYELGCKGITV
+564 AYLMAYDLGCKGITV

-595 MKDTKVKIAEA
+595 SKEKKTSDKPSEMKTMELSDSMAGDTAPQA
-606 VQSVGENTHALSEP
+606 Y
-620 VSSHAADKVMEQL
+620 
-633 AAAHPAGSQPTKWER
+633 AAASQPLKLER
-648 PVRVQGETIAINTS
+648 PARVSGETIAINTS

-671 SMNGHP
+671 SMGGEP

-740 AIAKALASYHPPEQQ
+740 AIAKALASFHPAEQRHAQ
-755 LQQSAAG
+755 MAS

-769 GLPCPDCKSP
+769 GLPCPDCGAP
-779 LVHTENCE
+779 LIHTENCE
-787 KCYGCGYSRC
+787 KCFCGYSRC

>member
-1 MKATERASSS
+1 MKSTGPAGTPS
-11 AVESAVKGEVPLR
+11 VEKGEPALR
-24 VSPNA
+24 ISPNA

-42 HGKVVET
+42 NGKVVET
-49 PEGMFRRVAH
+49 PEGMFRRVAK
-59 NLAQADA
+59 NLAQADGF
-66 LYGAKPEE
+66 YGATAKEL
-74 VRKTEEEFYA
+74 RSTEDEFYA

-116 KDSIEGIYDTLKH
+116 EDSIGGIYDTLKH

-144 SRLRPKDDMVKS
+144 SRLRPKDDMVRS

-197 DILEFI
+197 DILDFI
-203 TCKTDTKEVTNF
+203 SCKTDTKEVTNF
-215 NISVAITD
+215 NISVAVTD
-223 TFMKAALDG
+223 VFMKAALSG
-232 GTYDLVSPRTGK
+232 GMYDLTSPRTGK
-244 VVRQLNAREVLNKI
+244 VVRQLNARDVLAKI

-311 VENHLTRTDAGRYEI
+311 VENHLVKTGDRYEI
-326 DWAHME
+326 DWTHME
-332 RSIRTSVH
+332 RSVRTSIH
-340 FLDNVIDMNK
+340 LLDNVIDMNK
-350 YPIPEIEQCTKDNRK
+350 YPIPEIEKCTKDNRK

-375 MLFKLGIRYDSEQ
+375 LLFKLGIQYDSEE
-388 GVEMGARIMKFI
+388 GVEMGGRIMKFI
-400 SDLGYDESMRMA
+400 SETGYDESRRMA
-412 AQRGMYPSWKGSLH
+412 EKRGLYPSWKGSLH

-487 REGFWKDGLMDKI
+487 REGFWKDDLLDKI
-500 LANHGSARGIS
+500 LANHGSPRGLA
-511 EIPMRWQEVFTTAH
+511 EVPEHWQKVFTTAH

-537 AFQKH
+537 AFQKY

-551 NMPDQ
+551 NMPDE
-556 ATADDVMA
+556 ASVDDVMA
-564 AYLMAYELGCKGITV
+564 AYLLAFELGCKGITV

-595 MKDTKVKIAEA
+595 TKEKKEKAASAPEQA
-606 VQSVGENTHALSEP
+606 ATHAA
-620 VSSHAADKVMEQL
+620 VDKVMEQL
-633 AAAHPAGSQPTKWER
+633 AAAHAGGPQPGKLER
-648 PVRVQGETIAINTS
+648 PARVPGETIAINTS

-671 SMNGHP
+671 TMNGEP

-722 QDGNPYGVGANRV
+722 QDGNPYGMGGNRV

-740 AIAKALASYHPPEQQ
+740 AIAKALASYHPVGQPQA
-755 LQQSAAG
+755 SPAG
-762 VLAMRPE
+762 VVAARPE

>member
-1 MKATERASSS
+1 MKRTATATDSG
-11 AVESAVKGEVPLR
+11 VKGDHPLR
-24 VSPNA
+24 ITPNA

-42 HGKVVET
+42 NGKVVET
-49 PEGMFRRVAH
+49 PEGMFHRVAE
-59 NLAQADA
+59 NLAEADA
-66 LYGAKPEE
+66 LYGATPEE
-74 VRKTEEEFYA
+74 VQATEQEFYD
-84 LMARLDFLPNSPT
+84 LMTRLDFLPNSPT

-116 KDSIEGIYDTLKH
+116 EDSIGGIYDTLKH

-144 SRLRPKDDMVKS
+144 SRLRPKDDTVRS

-215 NISVAITD
+215 NISVAVTD
-223 TFMKAALDG
+223 VFMQAAIKG
-232 GTYDLVSPRTGK
+232 EKYDLVSPRTGK
-244 VVRQLNAREVLNKI
+244 VVKQLDAREVLNKI
-258 AESAWRNGEPGL
+258 AQSAWRNGEPGL

-277 RTNPTPHYAMI
+277 RTNPTPHYAKI

-311 VENHLTRTDAGRYEI
+311 VETHLTRAEDGRYEI
-326 DWAHME
+326 DWARME

-350 YPIPEIEQCTKDNRK
+350 YPIPEIEKCTKDNRK

-375 MLFKLGIRYDSEQ
+375 MLFKLGIQYDSEM
-388 GVEMGARIMKFI
+388 GVEMGAKVMKFI
-400 SDLGYDESMRMA
+400 SEIGYDESMRMA
-412 AQRGMYPSWKGSLH
+412 AKRGVYPSWKGSLH

-432 VRNSYVTT
+432 ARNSYVTT

-458 PEFSLIWFKN
+458 PEFSLIWYKN
-468 VMDGEHLPYVLDDF
+468 VMDGEHLAYVLDHF

-487 REGFWKDGLMDKI
+487 REGFWQDGLLDKI
-500 LANHGSARGIS
+500 LANHGSARGIP
-511 EIPMRWQEVFTTAH
+511 EIPDRWQQVFTTAH

-537 AFQKH
+537 AFQKY

-551 NMPDQ
+551 NMPAH
-556 ATADDVMA
+556 ATVDDVMK

-595 MKDTKVKIAEA
+595 SKEKMAAGAVAAQPVGDTHPARAEA
-606 VQSVGENTHALSEP
+606 GPS
-620 VSSHAADKVMEQL
+620 
-633 AAAHPAGSQPTKWER
+633 PAEVFAPRTQPTKLER
-648 PVRVQGETIAINTS
+648 PVRVIGETIAINTS

-671 SMNGHP
+671 SLNGEP

-703 LALRYRIPMHEITR
+703 LALRYRIPLYEITR

-722 QDGNPYGVGANRV
+722 QDGNPYGMGANRV

-740 AIAKALASYHPPEQQ
+740 AIAKALASYHPPGQRQEEATVGVM
-755 LQQSAAG
+755 AA
-762 VLAMRPE
+762 RPE
-769 GLPCPDCKSP
+769 GLPCPDCGGP
-779 LVHTENCE
+779 LMHTENCE
-787 KCYGCGYSRC
+787 KCSCGYSRC

>member
-1 MKATERASSS
+1 MKAASATDSG
-11 AVESAVKGEVPLR
+11 VKGDDPLR
-24 VSPNA
+24 LSPNT

-42 HGKVVET
+42 NGKVIET
-49 PEGMFRRVAH
+49 PEGMFRRVAR
-59 NLAQADA
+59 NLAQAD
-66 LYGAKPEE
+66 LMHGATREE
-74 VRKTEEEFYA
+74 ARMTEEEFYA

-116 KDSIEGIYDTLKH
+116 EDSIGGIYDTLKH

-144 SRLRPKDDMVKS
+144 SRLRPKDDMVRS

-223 TFMKAALDG
+223 AFLKAARHG
-232 GTYDLVSPRTGK
+232 EMYDLVSPRHNR
-244 VVRQLNAREVLNKI
+244 VVKQLNAREVLNKI
-258 AESAWRNGEPGL
+258 AEAAWRNGEPGL

-311 VENHLTRTDAGRYEI
+311 VESHLALAENGRYDI
-326 DWAHME
+326 DWVHME
-332 RSIRTSVH
+332 RSVRTSVH

-350 YPIPEIEQCTKDNRK
+350 YPIPEIEKCTKDNRK

-375 MLFKLGIRYDSEQ
+375 MLFKLGIQYDSEM

-400 SDLGYDESMRMA
+400 SETGYDESARMA
-412 AQRGMYPSWKGSLH
+412 QKRGVYPSWKGSLH

-458 PEFSLIWFKN
+458 PEFSLIWYKN
-468 VMDGEHLPYVLDDF
+468 VMDGEHLPYVLEHF

-487 REGFWKDGLMDKI
+487 QEGFWKDDLLDKI
-500 LANHGSARGIS
+500 LANHGSARGLADVP
-511 EIPMRWQEVFTTAH
+511 EHWQTVFTTAH

-551 NMPDQ
+551 NMPDH
-556 ATADDVMA
+556 ATVADVMK
-564 AYLMAYELGCKGITV
+564 AYLMAFDLGCKGITV
-579 YRDGSREEQVM
+579 YRDGSREQQVM
-590 NVGVS
+590 NVGIS
-595 MKDTKVKIAEA
+595 MKDKAASASATVG
-606 VQSVGENTHALSEP
+606 QSERPALPARARGAGASEP
-620 VSSHAADKVMEQL
+620 GVPIAPAVAMGQL
-633 AAAHPAGSQPTKWER
+633 GARAPAEKLER

-671 SMNGHP
+671 SLHGQP

-703 LALRYRIPMHEITR
+703 LSLRYRIPLHEITR

-722 QDGNPYGVGANRV
+722 QDGNPYGMGSNRV

-740 AIAKALASYHPPEQQ
+740 AIAKALASYHLPGERQE
-755 LQQSAAG
+755 STVG
-762 VLAMRPE
+762 VLATRPE
-769 GLPCPDCKSP
+769 GLPCPDCGGP
-779 LVHTENCE
+779 LMHTENCE
-787 KCYGCGYSRC
+787 KCSCGYSRC

>member
-1 MKATERASSS
+1 MKATGHASTPE
-11 AVESAVKGEVPLR
+11 VESGMKGAGTLR
-24 VSPNA
+24 ISPNA
-29 LRVLQK
+29 LRVLKK

-42 HGKVVET
+42 NGKVIET

-66 LYGAKPEE
+66 FYGATPEE
-74 VRKTEEEFYA
+74 VRATEEEFYA
-84 LMARLDFLPNSPT
+84 VTACLDFLPNSPT

-116 KDSIEGIYDTLKH
+116 EDSITGIYDTLKH

-144 SRLRPKDDMVKS
+144 SRLRPKDDVVRS

-203 TCKTDTKEVTNF
+203 TCKTDTKEITNF
-215 NISVAITD
+215 NISVAVTD
-223 TFMKAALDG
+223 TFMKAALNG
-232 GTYDLVSPRTGK
+232 EMYDLVNPRSGK
-244 VVRQLNAREVLNKI
+244 VVMQLNAREVLHRI
-258 AESAWRNGEPGL
+258 AQCAWRNGEPGL

-311 VENHLTRTDAGRYEI
+311 LENHLTRTADGRYEI
-326 DWAHME
+326 DWAHLE
-332 RSIRTSVH
+332 RSIRTCVH

-350 YPIPEIEQCTKDNRK
+350 YPVPAIETCTKDNRK

-375 MLFKLGIRYDSEQ
+375 MLFKLGVQYDSEA
-388 GVEMGARIMKFI
+388 GVQMGEQVMKFI
-400 SDLGYDESMRMA
+400 AEIGYDESRRMA
-412 AQRGMYPSWKGSLH
+412 EKRGVYPSWKGSRH

-468 VMDGEHLPYVLDDF
+468 VMDGEHLAYVLDLF

-487 REGFWKDGLMDKI
+487 REGFWQEGLLDKI
-500 LANHGSARGIS
+500 LANHGSARGIP
-511 EIPMRWQEVFTTAH
+511 EIPERWQQVFATAH
-525 DVAPEWHVRMQA
+525 DIAPEWHVRMQA
-537 AFQKH
+537 AFQNY

-551 NMPDQ
+551 NMPDT

-564 AYLMAYELGCKGITV
+564 AYLMAYELGCKGITA

-595 MKDTKVKIAEA
+595 AKEKAAPATAAPSATTRI
-606 VQSVGENTHALSEP
+606 T
-620 VSSHAADKVMEQL
+620 ADKVMEQL
-633 AAAHPAGSQPTKWER
+633 VAAHAPGALPAKLER
-648 PVRVQGETIAINTS
+648 PTRVSGETIAINTS

-671 SMNGHP
+671 SLDGQP

-740 AIAKALASYHPPEQQ
+740 AIAKALASYHPPEQRQ
-755 LQQSAAG
+755 ESAAG
-762 VLAMRPE
+762 VLAARPE

>member
-1 MKATERASSS
+1 MKNTGAGPD
-11 AVESAVKGEVPLR
+11 VESGKGEGFLR
-24 VSPNA
+24 ISPNA

-49 PEGMFRRVAH
+49 PEGLFRRVAR
-59 NLAQADA
+59 NLAQAES
-66 LYGAKPEE
+66 LYGAQPED
-74 VRKTEEEFYA
+74 VHATEERFYQ
-84 LMARLDFLPNSPT
+84 LMSRLDFLPNSPT

-116 KDSIEGIYDTLKH
+116 EDSISGIYDTLKH

-144 SRLRPKDDMVKS
+144 SRLRPKDDMVRS

-197 DILEFI
+197 DILDFI
-203 TCKTDTKEVTNF
+203 SCKTDTKEITNF
-215 NISVAITD
+215 NISVAVTD
-223 TFMKAALDG
+223 AFMKAAMTGEKYNLIN
-232 GTYDLVSPRTGK
+232 PRSGK
-244 VVRQLNAREVLNKI
+244 VIGQLDAREVLKKI

-296 QPLLPYESCNLGSIN
+296 QPLLPYESCNLGSVN
-311 VENHLTRTDAGRYEI
+311 LETHVVPTPDGRYEMN
-326 DWAHME
+326 WTRLE
-332 RSIRTSVH
+332 QSVRTSVH
-340 FLDNVIDMNK
+340 LLDNVIDMNK
-350 YPIPEIEQCTKDNRK
+350 YPIPEIEKCTKDNRK

-375 MLFKLGIRYDSEQ
+375 MLFKLRIQYDSES
-388 GVEMGARIMKFI
+388 GVEMGAKVMKFI
-400 SDLGYDESMRMA
+400 SDKGYEQSMRLA
-412 AQRGMYPSWKGSLH
+412 EQRGLYPAWKGSLH
-426 EARGQR
+426 EGRGQR

-468 VMDGEHLPYVLDDF
+468 VMDGEHLPYVLEDF

-487 REGFWKDGLMDKI
+487 REGFWTEGLMEKI
-500 LANHGSARGIS
+500 LDNHGSARGIQ
-511 EIPMRWQEVFTTAH
+511 EIPERWQKVFVTAH

-537 AFQKH
+537 AFQQY

-551 NMPDQ
+551 NLPAA
-556 ATADDVMA
+556 ATIDDVMK
-564 AYLMAYELGCKGITV
+564 AYLMAYDLGCKGITV

-595 MKDTKVKIAEA
+595 SKEKASDTPSEMKTME
-606 VQSVGENTHALSEP
+606 LSDP
-620 VSSHAADKVMEQL
+620 TPGDSAPQPY
-633 AAAHPAGSQPTKWER
+633 AAAMQPLKLER
-648 PVRVQGETIAINTS
+648 PVRVSGETIAINTS

-671 SMNGHP
+671 SMNGEP

-740 AIAKALASYHPPEQQ
+740 AIAKALASFHPAEQRHEQ
-755 LQQSAAG
+755 MAS

-769 GLPCPDCKSP
+769 GLPCPDCGAP
-779 LVHTENCE
+779 LIHTENCE
-787 KCYGCGYSRC
+787 KCFCGYSRC

>member
-1 MKATERASSS
+1 
-11 AVESAVKGEVPLR
+11 
-24 VSPNA
+24 
-29 LRVLQK
+29 
-35 RYLAKDE
+35 
-42 HGKVVET
+42 
-49 PEGMFRRVAH
+49 
-59 NLAQADA
+59 
-66 LYGAKPEE
+66 
-74 VRKTEEEFYA
+74 
-84 LMARLDFLPNSPT
+84 
-97 LMNAGRPL
+97 
-105 QQLAACFVLPV
+105 
-116 KDSIEGIYDTLKH
+116 
-129 QALIHQTGGGTGFSF
+129 
-144 SRLRPKDDMVKS
+144 
-156 TGGVASG
+156 
-163 PVSFMKVYNQSTEHI
+163 
-178 KQGGTRRGA
+178 
-187 NMGILRVDHP
+187 
-197 DILEFI
+197 
-203 TCKTDTKEVTNF
+203 
-215 NISVAITD
+215 
-223 TFMKAALDG
+223 
-232 GTYDLVSPRTGK
+232 
-244 VVRQLNAREVLNKI
+244 
-258 AESAWRNGEPGL
+258 
-270 FFIDQAN
+270 
-277 RTNPTPHYAMI
+277 MI

-311 VENHLTRTDAGRYEI
+311 VETHLALTGDGRHEI

-350 YPIPEIEQCTKDNRK
+350 YPIPEIEKCTKDNRK

-375 MLFKLGIRYDSEQ
+375 LLFKLGIRYDSEA
-388 GVEMGARIMKFI
+388 GVEMGARLMKFI
-400 SDLGYDESMRMA
+400 SEVGYSESVRMA
-412 AQRGMYPSWKGSLH
+412 EKRGVYPSWKGSLH

-432 VRNSYVTT
+432 ARNSYVTT

-468 VMDGEHLPYVLDDF
+468 VMDGEHLPYVLDHF

-487 REGFWKDGLMDKI
+487 REGFWHDELLDKI
-500 LANHGSARGIS
+500 LANHGSARGLA
-511 EIPMRWQEVFTTAH
+511 EVPERWQQVFTTAH
-525 DVAPEWHVRMQA
+525 DAAPEWHVRMQA
-537 AFQKH
+537 AFQKY

-556 ATADDVMA
+556 ASVDDVMA

-595 MKDTKVKIAEA
+595 TKEK
-606 VQSVGENTHALSEP
+606 ALP
-620 VSSHAADKVMEQL
+620 AAGPQASKL
-633 AAAHPAGSQPTKWER
+633 ER
-648 PVRVQGETIAINTS
+648 PARVSGATIAINTS

-671 SMNGHP
+671 SLNGEP

-722 QDGNPYGVGANRV
+722 QDGNPYGMGGNRV

-740 AIAKALASYHPPEQQ
+740 AIAKALATHHPAGQPQAA
-755 LQQSAAG
+755 AAG
-762 VLAMRPE
+762 VLATRPE
-769 GLPCPDCKSP
+769 GLPCPDCGGP
-779 LVHTENCE
+779 LMHTENCE
-787 KCYGCGYSRC
+787 KCSCGYSRC

>member
-1 MKATERASSS
+1 MKNTGGAAGEFG
-11 AVESAVKGEVPLR
+11 KGEGSLR
-24 VSPNA
+24 ISPNA

-42 HGKVVET
+42 HGTVVET

-66 LYGAKPEE
+66 LYGAKSED
-74 VRKTEEEFYA
+74 VRATEEQFYQ
-84 LMARLDFLPNSPT
+84 LMSGLDFLPNSPT

-116 KDSIEGIYDTLKH
+116 EDSISGIYDTLKH

-144 SRLRPKDDMVKS
+144 SRLRPKDDMVRS

-203 TCKTDTKEVTNF
+203 TCKTDTKEITNF
-215 NISVAITD
+215 NISVAVTD
-223 TFMKAALDG
+223 AFMKAAENGEQYNLI
-232 GTYDLVSPRTGK
+232 SPRSGK
-244 VVRQLNAREVLNKI
+244 VVGQLDAREVLKKI
-258 AESAWRNGEPGL
+258 AQSAWRNGEPGL
-270 FFIDQAN
+270 FFIDEAN

-296 QPLLPYESCNLGSIN
+296 QPLLPYESCNLGSVN
-311 VENHLTRTDAGRYEI
+311 LETHVERKQDGRYDV
-326 DWAHME
+326 DWARLE
-332 RSIRTSVH
+332 QSVRTSVH
-340 FLDNVIDMNK
+340 LLDNVIDMNK
-350 YPIPEIEQCTKDNRK
+350 YPIPEIEKCTKDNRK

-375 MLFKLGIRYDSEQ
+375 MLFKLEIQYDSES
-388 GVEMGARIMKFI
+388 GVEMGAKVMKFI
-400 SDLGYDESMRMA
+400 SDKGYEESMRMA
-412 AQRGMYPSWKGSLH
+412 EQRGLYPAWKGSLH

-458 PEFSLIWFKN
+458 PEFTLIWFKN
-468 VMDGEHLPYVLDDF
+468 VMDGEHLPYVLEDF

-487 REGFWKDGLMDKI
+487 REGFWKEGLMEKI
-500 LANHGSARGIS
+500 LANHGSARGIPQ
-511 EIPMRWQEVFTTAH
+511 IPERWQKVFVTAH

-537 AFQKH
+537 AFQRY

-551 NMPDQ
+551 NLPTE
-556 ATADDVMA
+556 ATIDDVMR
-564 AYLMAYELGCKGITV
+564 AYLMAHELGCKGITV
-579 YRDGSREEQVM
+579 YRDGSRDEQVM

-595 MKDTKVKIAEA
+595 SKEKASETP
-606 VQSVGENTHALSEP
+606 LSEK
-620 VSSHAADKVMEQL
+620 AAEPALPPYADAV
-633 AAAHPAGSQPTKWER
+633 HPFKLER
-648 PVRVQGETIAINTS
+648 PARVSGETIAINTS

-671 SMNGHP
+671 SMNGEP

-722 QDGNPYGVGANRV
+722 QDGNPYGLGANRV

-740 AIAKALASYHPPEQQ
+740 AIAKALASFHPAEQRQ
-755 LQQSAAG
+755 EQAAR
-762 VLAMRPE
+762 VLAMQPQ
-769 GLPCPDCKSP
+769 GLPCPDCGAP
-779 LVHTENCE
+779 LIHSENCE
-787 KCYGCGYSRC
+787 KCFCGYSRC

>member
-1 MKATERASSS
+1 MKAAGHASTPK
-11 AVESAVKGEVPLR
+11 VESGVKGEVTLHI
-24 VSPNA
+24 SPNA
-29 LRVLQK
+29 VRVLKK

-42 HGKVVET
+42 NGKVIET

-59 NLAQADA
+59 NLVQADA
-66 LYGAKPEE
+66 LYGATPEE
-74 VRKTEEEFYA
+74 VRATEEEFYA
-84 LMARLDFLPNSPT
+84 VTAGLDFLPNSPT

-116 KDSIEGIYDTLKH
+116 EDSITGIYDTLKH

-144 SRLRPKDDMVKS
+144 SRLRPKDDVVRS

-203 TCKTDTKEVTNF
+203 TCKTDTKEITNF
-215 NISVAITD
+215 NISVAVTD
-223 TFMKAALDG
+223 AFMKAALNG
-232 GTYDLVSPRTGK
+232 EMYDLVNPRSGK
-244 VVRQLNAREVLNKI
+244 VVRQLNAREVLHKI
-258 AESAWRNGEPGL
+258 AECAWRNGEPGL

-311 VENHLTRTDAGRYEI
+311 LENHLTRTEDGRYEI
-326 DWAHME
+326 DWAHLE

-350 YPIPEIEQCTKDNRK
+350 YPIPEIEKCTKDNRK

-375 MLFKLGIRYDSEQ
+375 MLFNLGVQYDSEAGIQ
-388 GVEMGARIMKFI
+388 MGEQVMKFI
-400 SDLGYDESMRMA
+400 SEIGYDESRRMA
-412 AQRGMYPSWKGSLH
+412 EKRGVYPSWKGSRH

-468 VMDGEHLPYVLDDF
+468 VMDGEHLPYVLDLF

-487 REGFWKDGLMDKI
+487 REGFWQEGVLDKI
-500 LANHGSARGIS
+500 LANHGSARGIP
-511 EIPMRWQEVFTTAH
+511 EIPEQWQKVFATAH
-525 DVAPEWHVRMQA
+525 DIAPEWHVRMQA
-537 AFQKH
+537 AFQKY

-551 NMPDQ
+551 NMPDT
-556 ATADDVMA
+556 ATVDDVMA
-564 AYLMAYELGCKGITV
+564 AYLMAYELSCKGITV

-590 NVGVS
+590 NVGLS
-595 MKDTKVKIAEA
+595 TKEKA
-606 VQSVGENTHALSEP
+606 TP
-620 VSSHAADKVMEQL
+620 VASAKPSGPAHIAADQVMEQL
-633 AAAHPAGSQPTKWER
+633 AAAHAAGTQPAKLER
-648 PVRVQGETIAINTS
+648 PTRVQGETIAINTS

-671 SMNGHP
+671 SMNGQP

-740 AIAKALASYHPPEQQ
+740 AIAKALASYHPPEQCQ
-755 LQQSAAG
+755 ESTVGALAA
-762 VLAMRPE
+762 RPE